1 MARINEY
8 RMLELG
14 SAAGQQ
20 PQVISVTAS
29 SAATPTVAGAEPTKK
44 ASKGDKERKERD
56 KRVKARRR
64 KTWDSARL
72 VHFGGNVD
80 SAAIHRWQRDPPA
93 SIAPEPELHEKSED
107 NDNDDGDERLRNE
120 RVSSVGLTVI
130 VEPATDDHQRLTKPR
145 RESVQFDE
153 LEKLLKESFAPKTSA
168 RRALRSPRIAIPGL
182 APAGTAATT
191 AAAIEGDAPKRKVV
205 GSREEIDRMLDD
217 LLSAAVPTI
226 AATAPSMESTSPGEI
241 ACMGPVAATSGPPA
255 TTLPASPA
263 QTPGAATLFVFFVL
277 VLLWWVNNWV

>member
-1 MARINEY
+1 M
-8 RMLELG
+8 
-14 SAAGQQ
+14 
-20 PQVISVTAS
+20 
-29 SAATPTVAGAEPTKK
+29 
-44 ASKGDKERKERD
+44 ERD
-56 KRVKARRR
+56 KRVKASKR

-72 VHFGGNVD
+72 VHFGGKVD
-80 SAAIHRWQRDPPA
+80 PIHRWQRDPPA

-107 NDNDDGDERLRNE
+107 NDNDDGDEKAKKNE
-120 RVSSVGLTVI
+120 RASPVGLPVV

-153 LEKLLKESFAPKTSA
+153 LEKLLEESFAPKTSA
-168 RRALRSPRIAIPGL
+168 RRALRSPRITIPGL
-182 APAGTAATT
+182 APGT

-226 AATAPSMESTSPGEI
+226 ATMAPSMESTSPGEI
-241 ACMGPVAATSGPPA
+241 ACMGPVAAASGPPA
-255 TTLPASPA
+255 TTLPAPPA

>member
-20 PQVISVTAS
+20 PLVISVTAS
-29 SAATPTVAGAEPTKK
+29 IAATPVAGAEPTKK

-56 KRVKARRR
+56 KRVKASKR

-80 SAAIHRWQRDPPA
+80 SPAIHRWQRDPPA
-93 SIAPEPELHEKSED
+93 SIAPEPELYEKSED
-107 NDNDDGDERLRNE
+107 NGNDDGDERAKKNE
-120 RVSSVGLTVI
+120 RASPAGLPVI
-130 VEPATDDHQRLTKPR
+130 VEPATDDHQRLIKPR

-153 LEKLLKESFAPKTSA
+153 LEKLLEESFAPKTSA
-168 RRALRSPRIAIPGL
+168 RRALRSPRITIPGL
-182 APAGTAATT
+182 APAGTTATT

-205 GSREEIDRMLDD
+205 GSREVIDRMLDD

-226 AATAPSMESTSPGEI
+226 ATTAPSVESTSPGEI
-241 ACMGPVAATSGPPA
+241 AASGPPA
-255 TTLPASPA
+255 TTLPAPPA